1 MFRVIFFII
10 FSMFIVKLTWG
21 SDLYPDLEVSKPES
35 AEFQEIYK
43 NVSDDKNTGNEDFEK
58 KYSGVPL
65 GSSSTKVLG
74 KESSDPS
81 SLEEAYSLSG
91 KSIPNG
97 QDSFSFKFF
106 NSGQFKAKNNSLFN
120 TIFESEDSTR
130 VGPLVIGYESYFSSS
145 NTNFQLGYL
154 ISAGV
159 NFFQGIAPGPSG
171 TGGSSTKLTLW
182 VVPINLGLNLRL
194 QVSELLGLKLFGG
207 GSVAGMVQS
216 RSDYRDDETGKNVNR
231 FGQGL
236 FGGVTSDFA
245 LGKYFPKYQSELFD
259 NYGFTNFRL
268 VLSLR
273 FQDLSFNGESNELD
287 FQGSSIGAGI
297 SFDSI

>member
-1 MFRVIFFII
+1 MIFFII
-10 FSMFIVKLTWG
+10 FSIFTAQLTWG
-21 SDLYPDLEVSKPES
+21 NELYPDLEISKPG
-35 AEFQEIYK
+35 AVEFQEIYK
-43 NVSDDKNTGNEDFEK
+43 SISDDNSTGNEDFEK
-58 KYSGVPL
+58 KYSGVPS
-65 GSSSTKVLG
+65 GSTSTKVQG
-74 KESSDPS
+74 KESPNPS

-97 QDSFSFKFF
+97 QDSFSFRFF
-106 NSGQFKAKNNSLFN
+106 SSGQFKAKNNSLFS
-120 TIFESEDSTR
+120 TIFDSEESTR
-130 VGPLVIGYESYFSSS
+130 VGPLVIGYESYFGRSDNS
-145 NTNFQLGYL
+145 FQLGYL
-154 ISAGV
+154 VSAGV
-159 NFFQGIAPGPSG
+159 NFFQGTAPGPSG
-171 TGGSSTKLTLW
+171 AGGSSTKLTLW
-182 VVPINLGLNLRL
+182 VVPINMGLNLRL
-194 QVSELLGLKLFGG
+194 KVSELLRLKLFGG
-207 GSVAGMVQS
+207 VSVAGMIQS

-245 LGKYFPKYQSELFD
+245 LGQYFPRYQSELFD

-268 VLSLR
+268 VLSFR